1 MYISHDWLFS
11 HGSPDLAEAR
21 RLANEARAARG
32 YAAWRW
38 MWTGLTHAVS
48 AMLARQREARRLR
61 QNRLVLESLD
71 AATLRDIGLSP
82 GELRDM
88 AAISARCASRSGLSV
103 AESRRLLDAER
114 DASQARRIRARA
126 TARPPRVVRAPE
138 PVAPVVAMRRPGLP
152 RFLRVVP
159 KQTAECCGCT

>member
-11 HGSPDLAEAR
+11 HASPDLAEAR
-21 RLANEARAARG
+21 RLANEARAARS

-38 MWTGLTHAVS
+38 MWTGLTHALA

-82 GELRDM
+82 GELRDV
-88 AAISARCASRSGLSV
+88 AAISARCARRSGLSV

-114 DASQARRIRARA
+114 EAQQARRGRARA
-126 TARPPRVVRAPE
+126 AARPPRVVRAQE
-138 PVAPVVAMRRPGLP
+138 SVAPVATMRRPVLP
-152 RFLRVVP
+152 RCLRVVP
-159 KQTAECCGCT
+159 QPTAECCG